1 MKNLS
6 VRVRRIIIIG
16 GVLAL
21 GVIFGT
27 FAINTT
33 NAKTNQKPTSVTN
46 YPKNEN
52 GETYGSALYARTV
65 EDRPELIE
73 ATGEGG
79 VRGYI
84 RKKDLEVE
92 LPKTPE
98 EALAFNKKRQAEGP
112 RQIPLY
118 DVDGKT
124 VIGVF
129 KSS

>member
-6 VRVRRIIIIG
+6 VRVRRIIIVG

-33 NAKTNQKPTSVTN
+33 NAKTNQKPTPVTI

-65 EDRPELIE
+65 EERPELIE

-79 VRGYI
+79 VRGYV

-112 RQIPLY
+112 RQVPLY